1 MSRVRV
7 LRAGAVTAVIGGAL
21 RAAASFAPAV
31 LTSAVFR
38 ESLFVAVDVCLAT
51 SLVSFYSIRELRPA
65 GVVGLTLALA
75 GIMAVRLDRA
85 LLFGNLYP
93 VAALATAIGV
103 MALTSSLWAG
113 RMISGWV
120 PLAFAR
126 SMLLGIVGAT
136 VTDANSLFVWSGVVF
151 GVAFA
156 GLGCM
161 IWSSSHTATPGHDHP
176 HKMTI

>member
-1 MSRVRV
+1 MSTVPIKMSRVRI

-21 RAAASFAPAV
+21 RAAASLAPAV
-31 LTSAVFR
+31 LTSAVAR
-38 ESLFVAVDVCLAT
+38 ESLFAAVDVCLAM
-51 SLVSFYSIRELRPA
+51 SIVSFCWIRELRPA
-65 GVVGLTLALA
+65 AVVGLTLALV
-75 GIMAVRLDRA
+75 GITAVRLDRA

-93 VAALATAIGV
+93 VAALVTAIGV

-120 PLAFAR
+120 PLAFAL
-126 SMLLGIVGAT
+126 SMLLGIVGTT
-136 VTDANSLFVWSGVVF
+136 VTGANTLFVWSGVVF

-161 IWSSSHTATPGHDHP
+161 IWSSSNTATTG
-176 HKMTI
+176 

>member
-1 MSRVRV
+1 M
-7 LRAGAVTAVIGGAL
+7 
-21 RAAASFAPAV
+21 
-31 LTSAVFR
+31 
-38 ESLFVAVDVCLAT
+38 
-51 SLVSFYSIRELRPA
+51 
-65 GVVGLTLALA
+65 GLTLALA
-75 GIMAVRLDRA
+75 GIMAVGLDRA

-93 VAALATAIGV
+93 VVALATAIGV

-120 PLAFAR
+120 PLAFAL

-136 VTDANSLFVWSGVVF
+136 VTEANSLFVWSGVVF

-176 HKMTI
+176 HKNDDLTGCPFLAIAMQQEHANGSTKRRSKVDGFHALPGNVRHLDAPHILSEHLSSPIS

>member
-21 RAAASFAPAV
+21 RAAVSFAPAV

-38 ESLFVAVDVCLAT
+38 ESFFVAVDVCLAT

-93 VAALATAIGV
+93 LVALATAIGV
-103 MALTSSLWAG
+103 MALTTF
-113 RMISGWV
+113 R
-120 PLAFAR
+120 
-126 SMLLGIVGAT
+126 
-136 VTDANSLFVWSGVVF
+136 
-151 GVAFA
+151 
-156 GLGCM
+156 
-161 IWSSSHTATPGHDHP
+161 
-176 HKMTI
+176 